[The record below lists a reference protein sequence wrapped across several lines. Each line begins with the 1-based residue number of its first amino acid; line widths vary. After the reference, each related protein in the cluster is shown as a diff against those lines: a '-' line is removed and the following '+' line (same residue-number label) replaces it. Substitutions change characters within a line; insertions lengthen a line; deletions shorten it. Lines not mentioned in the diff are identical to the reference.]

1 MPFKRILME
10 YLHRCFVLYT
20 ELPEYRVISDVSH
33 VDFDTVKVGC

>member
-1 MPFKRILME
+1 ME

-20 ELPEYRVISDVSH
+20 ELPEYRLISGGSR